1 MFCGRKERGGN
12 GIAFFLQKKSWI
24 LFFVIVQSHSQ
35 CNTPQS
41 VIRGGGSKAAPILTR
56 VLANRTAPIP
66 FHLLFDYK
74 SLTCCRLLK
83 WRVKSEM
90 ACISVIFI
98 NKESFAKSMVVKER
112 IPKIF

>member
-1 MFCGRKERGGN
+1 MLCGRKERGGN
-12 GIAFFLQKKSWI
+12 GIAFFLQKDS
-24 LFFVIVQSHSQ
+24 FFFFCVIVQSHSH

-56 VLANRTAPIP
+56 VPANRTVPVP

-98 NKESFAKSMVVKER
+98 NKESFAKSMVVTER

>member
-1 MFCGRKERGGN
+1 MFCERKERGGN
-12 GIAFFLQKKSWI
+12 GIALFLQKKSWI

-83 WRVKSEM
+83 WRVESKIS
-90 ACISVIFI
+90 CISVIFI
-98 NKESFAKSMVVKER
+98 NKESVAKSMVVKER

>member
-1 MFCGRKERGGN
+1 MFCGRKKRGGN
-12 GIAFFLQKKSWI
+12 GIALFLQKDS
-24 LFFVIVQSHSQ
+24 FFFFCVIVQSHSH

-41 VIRGGGSKAAPILTR
+41 VIRGGESKAAPILTR
-56 VLANRTAPIP
+56 VPANRTVHIQ
-66 FHLLFDYK
+66 FHLLFDFK
-74 SLTCCRLLK
+74 QLNWCRLLK